1 MEILK
6 MNVVKVN
13 NLKILS
19 RLLLLSIIIIVITI
33 WIELT
38 FTNPVE
44 SPVTLNDKSITYY
57 NKSQAGIKIHD
68 QTKGKLLLD
77 NSGNIATNSSS
88 KNIIKC
94 CSNSNLKPGKY
105 AALYEWSTLVGR
117 PSGNNNQPVKL
128 ER

>member
-1 MEILK
+1 MKILK
-6 MNVVKVN
+6 MNLVKVN

-38 FTNPVE
+38 FTNSVEPPVM
-44 SPVTLNDKSITYY
+44 LNDKSLTYY
-57 NKSQAGIKIHD
+57 NKSLAGIKIDD
-68 QTKGKLLLD
+68 QTKGMLLLD
-77 NSGNIATNSSS
+77 KSGNIATNSSS
-88 KNIIKC
+88 KNIAKC

-105 AALYEWSTLVGR
+105 EALYEWSTLDRR
-117 PSGNNNQPVKL
+117 PSGNNNQPVRL